1 MANRRFGGPQ
11 RGGRGFLPNAN
22 VNPWQGNT
30 GPATNNL
37 NSSNLQTQLAL
48 ALSSLLQP
56 QQVNEPPSLLSL
68 NTSPGNFNQDNYSNR
83 LGPRGRSDFRRSEP
97 YNKNQRSGWRNDR
110 SHNRAGPMSRA
121 RSNAKDKN
129 ASKDKAK
136 PDKKSSDKVSNDVSQ
151 KSDKDKDE
159 KQVDNVDENRDEE
172 GGDTKRDWKEEK
184 NTSEDK
190 KESGDEK
197 GKEDGDKEKG
207 DRSKYAGLYNSLFH
221 CFVCNKSMWDAD
233 SFKNHIRGRAHI
245 QMMDSLEESFQ
256 ITVKIL
262 RENMRLSEEKKMIEW
277 NRMQRNNRKFHNRN
291 EPESHCNMCDLK
303 FVGKIIAH
311 RKTEGHQRLKRFL
324 HPNCDT
330 CNLEF
335 PSRMEW
341 VEHRFTPEHLF
352 KVKEILDSQAG
363 DTEGHII
370 EENLEWENE
379 PLLQENLQT
388 EDENPV
394 LELDDDL
401 SNLYNR
407 VPVYNPNRPVGKN
420 SLQPAEGFFCDVC
433 KRFLRNESDSQNH
446 LKSEKHYH
454 EFVMAVKSKFR
465 ANVEKAEEEG
475 KFKRKKNAEGEEEE
489 EKEETE
495 EDKKAENGDDMYDP
509 EEACKEGGEGEE
521 EEKNENE
528 ASEKKDDDVAEDK
541 GDEKAE
547 DDKKIKQEEEDDDVI
562 MESESKAVSS
572 PTPRRRGAVKNG
584 AEEEDDDVIMES
596 ESKAVSSPTPRR
608 RGAVK
613 NGAGPK
619 SKKVRK

>member
-110 SHNRAGPMSRA
+110 SHNRAGPMSSRP

-136 PDKKSSDKVSNDVSQ
+136 PDKKSSDKVSNEVSQ
-151 KSDKDKDE
+151 KSDAKDKAE

-172 GGDTKRDWKEEK
+172 AGDTKRDWKEEK
-184 NTSEDK
+184 NTSEEK
-190 KESGDEK
+190 KDAGDEK
-197 GKEDGDKEKG
+197 EKEDGGEKGEKG
-207 DRSKYAGLYNSLFH
+207 DKGKYAGLYNSLFH

-277 NRMQRNNRKFHNRN
+277 NRMQRNNRKFHSRN

-352 KVKEILDSQAG
+352 KVKEILDTKAG

-370 EENLEWENE
+370 EENLEWDNE

-401 SNLYNR
+401 ANLYNR
-407 VPVYNPNRPVGKN
+407 VPVYRADRPVGKN
-420 SLQPAEGFFCDVC
+420 SLKPLEGFFCEVC
-433 KRFLRNESDSQNH
+433 NRFLRNETDSQNH
-446 LKSEKHYH
+446 LKSERHYH
-454 EFVMAVKSKFR
+454 EFIMAVKSKFR
-465 ANVEKAEEEG
+465 ANVEKEG
-475 KFKRKKNAEGEEEE
+475 EGNWKRKKGGDGDADADDDEEKGENDEEGE
-489 EKEETE
+489 
-495 EDKKAENGDDMYDP
+495 KKAENGDDMYDP
-509 EEACKEGGEGEE
+509 EEACKEGVEGEE
-521 EEKNENE
+521 EEKTEEEN
-528 ASEKKDDDVAEDK
+528 STKKEEDDVTEVK
-541 GDEKAE
+541 TDEKAE
-547 DDKKIKQEEEDDDVI
+547 DKEKAKPEEEDDDVI
-562 MESESKAVSS
+562 MESE
-572 PTPRRRGAVKNG
+572 N
-584 AEEEDDDVIMES
+584 
-596 ESKAVSSPTPRR
+596 KAVSSPTPRR